1 MGSEADSTSW
11 REVKTDG
18 EDERFERHAQV
29 LLGVQKANAR
39 EGKLAR
45 GLHAKAHVGLSA
57 TLTVLGDLPERAR
70 HGLFAKPGTH
80 RAWVRFSNGA
90 PRRQNDRAPDARGIA
105 IKVGDVEGKKLIP
118 GLENAR
124 TQDFLAIRT
133 PATPF
138 RTADEFVA
146 FVAASGTPALL
157 PVKLAVSVGPLRAF
171 AILRALIA
179 SVKRRDTSMATVPFF
194 TAAAISCGPHAVRL
208 AIVPVDRPS
217 EEPANDGAPDR
228 DHYAK
233 DLIRRVQQ
241 GPLDYELQL
250 QFFRDEATTPIEDH
264 SVEWDTPF
272 VPVARLSI
280 PRQDPQ
286 SEAGQRLAEQIEG
299 FSFDPWHALVEHRPL
314 GNFMRAR
321 NVTYRA
327 STQARGAAPEPE

>member
-1 MGSEADSTSW
+1 MSSEADSTSW

-18 EDERFERHAQV
+18 EDARFERHAQV
-29 LLGVQKANAR
+29 LLGVQKASAH
-39 EGKLAR
+39 EDKLSRA
-45 GLHAKAHVGLSA
+45 LHAKAHVGVSA
-57 TLTVLGDLPERAR
+57 TLTVLDDLPERAR

-105 IKVGDVEGKKLIP
+105 IKVGDVDGTKVIP
-118 GLENAR
+118 GLEHAR

-138 RTADEFVA
+138 RDADEFVA
-146 FVAASGTPALL
+146 FVAAAGKPALL

-179 SVKRRDTSMATVPFF
+179 SMKRRDTSMATVPFF
-194 TAAAISCGPHAVRL
+194 SAAAISCGPHAVRF
-208 AIVPVDRPS
+208 AIVPVDRAAEAAAP
-217 EEPANDGAPDR
+217 DGDNDR

-241 GPLDYELQL
+241 GPLDYELRL

-272 VPVARLSI
+272 VAVARLSI
-280 PRQDPQ
+280 PQQDPE
-286 SEAGQRLAEQIEG
+286 SDAGRRLGEQIES

-321 NVTYRA
+321 NLAYRA
-327 STQARGAAPEPE
+327 STQARGAAAEPE